1 MKKRGNW
8 LLSAIGMLLV
18 LCFALVLFGVF
29 YGVMAYQLAGGEPQ
43 EADTPAVQGALL
55 ALPDAQLVSEQMQ
68 QQEMGGALCT
78 VTTRIYK
85 TQDGLEVEAVS
96 ASPAAYIARLSEEG
110 WTAQLITGFTLAGLD
125 AVYSVRGKEG
135 MLSAREG
142 ERIYMLRCAANEQT
156 LYEKGTLAKLQ
167 DNKRGYGCEE

>member
-1 MKKRGNW
+1 MKNNKKWFSKAVG
-8 LLSAIGMLLV
+8 
-18 LCFALVLFGVF
+18 ALVGLACALMLGALF
-29 YGVMAYQLAGGEPQ
+29 YGAMAYQLSGEPAQRNQ
-43 EADTPAVQGALL
+43 EPGSESGLL
-55 ALPDAQLVSEQMQ
+55 ALPGAQLLSEQTQ

-142 ERIYMLRCAANEQT
+142 ERIYMLRCAANAQT